1 MTTTTER
8 LPSGVFK
15 TTDED
20 GNVTFSQTPPNTS
33 TPPQPSSTPEGGFN
47 SNGTRGVVRTIPS
60 AADRKKT
67 EELMEKLRA
76 EGEARAKAKA
86 EAEAREANE
95 NKWGGVGVNAGA
107 KLVLPNGKVVF
118 DIKKEAGH
126 IPTDTSL
133 SKDIEVGD
141 KIKAAAGKEDVPTPG
156 LSIGVGAS
164 ISARRQEKL
173 GMSEGQR
180 AAVLK
185 AKEIK
190 EEADKIKENAKKN
203 IAKRMPPEAVNEQT
217 TREIAE
223 LIKKYGKE
231 AANAALE

>member
-15 TTDED
+15 TTDEN

-33 TPPQPSSTPEGGFN
+33 TPPQPSGTTEGGFK
-47 SNGTRGVVRTIPS
+47 SNGTKGVVRTIPS
-60 AADRKKT
+60 AAARKKT

-118 DIKKEAGH
+118 DVKKEAGH
-126 IPTDTSL
+126 VPTDTSL
-133 SKDIEVGD
+133 SKDFDLGGP
-141 KIKAAAGKEDVPTPG
+141 IKKAAGKEDVPTPG
-156 LSIGVGAS
+156 LSIGAGVS
-164 ISARRQEKL
+164 IL
-173 GMSEGQR
+173 
-180 AAVLK
+180 
-185 AKEIK
+185 
-190 EEADKIKENAKKN
+190 D
-203 IAKRMPPEAVNEQT
+203 P
-217 TREIAE
+217 
-223 LIKKYGKE
+223 
-231 AANAALE
+231 